1 MGFLVIDYTSILL
14 GAKCIDDVG
23 QHRMIP
29 YIKNILVH
37 GFRAV
42 FYNYKIVFLLW
53 IFNAAS
59 AVVLTLP
66 FLEMLLDNLGRSLIS
81 DQLSVNFDYMWYVQL
96 RNLYSMQFTQLPLS
110 IIGVV
115 AIYTLLQTFFLGGFI
130 AIFNTPEKN
139 HIVDFFYGGV
149 KYFYRF
155 VKVLFASLI
164 FYVVAFKINDYLGDL
179 IRLIFR
185 NSENIKLEFVLLA
198 LRYILLVFFIG
209 VINIIT
215 DYSKV
220 SLALQDKTN
229 AIKEMYSAILFIK
242 NNFNKVFI
250 TFLIVAII
258 GAMGAIVYNIVGK
271 FIPRTPYYLLV
282 LSFIL
287 QQMLIIFRLLV
298 RMLFCATEV
307 SLYKDLSAD
316 VVRVEV
322 HQS

>member
-1 MGFLVIDYTSILL
+1 MIDYVKNTIVL
-14 GAKCIDDVG
+14 GV
-23 QHRMIP
+23 
-29 YIKNILVH
+29 
-37 GFRAV
+37 RAV

-59 AVVLTLP
+59 AIVLTLP
-66 FLEMLLDNLGRSLIS
+66 FYEMLSSNLGRSLIS
-81 DQLSVNFDYMWYVQL
+81 DQLSFQFDYMWYVQI
-96 RNLYSMQFTQLPLS
+96 RNLYNIHFAQLPLS

-115 AIYTLLQTFFLGGFI
+115 AIYTILQTFFLGGLI
-130 AIFNTPEKN
+130 AIFHTPEKN

-155 VKVLFASLI
+155 VKVLFFSLL
-164 FYVVAFKINDYLGDL
+164 FYVVAFKFNDYSGDL
-179 IRLIFR
+179 IRLLFY

-198 LRYILLVFFIG
+198 LRYTLLVFFIG

-220 SLALQDKTN
+220 SLAINDRT
-229 AIKEMYSAILFIK
+229 AILKEIYSAILFIK
-242 NNFNKVFI
+242 NNFLKVFI

-258 GAMGAIVYNIVGK
+258 GALGVIIYNVVGR

-282 LSFIL
+282 IAFIL

-307 SLYKDLSAD
+307 HLFKDLSAD
-316 VVRVEV
+316 TIRVEV

>member
-1 MGFLVIDYTSILL
+1 MIDYVKHTIVL
-14 GAKCIDDVG
+14 GV
-23 QHRMIP
+23 
-29 YIKNILVH
+29 
-37 GFRAV
+37 RAV

-59 AVVLTLP
+59 AIVLTLP
-66 FLEMLLDNLGRSLIS
+66 FYEMLSNNLSRSLIS
-81 DQLSVNFDYMWYVQL
+81 DQLSFQFDYMWYVQI
-96 RNLYSMQFTQLPLS
+96 RNLYNIHFTQLPLS

-115 AIYTLLQTFFLGGFI
+115 AIYTLLQTFFLGGLI
-130 AIFNTPEKN
+130 AIFHTPEKN

-149 KYFYRF
+149 KYFFRF
-155 VKVLFASLI
+155 VKVLFFSLL
-164 FYVVAFKINDYLGDL
+164 FYVVAFKINDYSGDL
-179 IRLIFR
+179 IRLLFY

-198 LRYILLVFFIG
+198 LRYTLLVFFIG

-220 SLALQDKTN
+220 SLAINDRTKIL
-229 AIKEMYSAILFIK
+229 KEIYSAILFIK
-242 NNFNKVFI
+242 NNFASVFI

-258 GAMGAIVYNIVGK
+258 GALGVIIYNVVGR

-282 LSFIL
+282 IAFIL

-307 SLYKDLSAD
+307 QIFNDLSAD
-316 VVRVEV
+316 TIRVEV